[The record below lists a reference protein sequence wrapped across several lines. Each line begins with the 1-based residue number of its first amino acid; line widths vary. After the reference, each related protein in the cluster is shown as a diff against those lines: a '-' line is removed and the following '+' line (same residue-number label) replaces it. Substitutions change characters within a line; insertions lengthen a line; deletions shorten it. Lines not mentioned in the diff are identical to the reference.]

1 MPSTWRLLTWNV
13 NSVRARLDH
22 VLTYL
27 AEHQPD
33 IACLQETK
41 VEDRLFPKVPF
52 LELGYSVTTH
62 GAKGHAGVAT
72 LSRQQPHSTRSGFE
86 GPYKD
91 RHARILVTQIDD
103 VEVYNLYVPN
113 GQAVDS
119 EAYDYKLEWLAELRA
134 ELNRGDKAARPL
146 ILCGDFNIAFDDR
159 DLYDPEPFVGRVH
172 CTDRE
177 RQAFSGL
184 LELGLEDCFRRLQP
198 EGGHFSWYD
207 YRANGFAR
215 GLGMRIDYVLASSS
229 LASRCR
235 SADYDSGPRGWDSP
249 SDHLPMMVE
258 FAAP

>member
-52 LELGYSVTTH
+52 MELGYRVTTH

-72 LSRQQPHSTRSGFE
+72 LSREQPRSTRSGFE

-91 RHARILVTQIDD
+91 RHARILVTEIGD
-103 VEVYNLYVPN
+103 VLVYNLYVPN

-119 EAYDYKLEWLAELRA
+119 EAYDYKLEWLGELRE
-134 ELNRGDKAARPL
+134 ELERSGAAAR
-146 ILCGDFNIAFDDR
+146 
-159 DLYDPEPFVGRVH
+159 
-172 CTDRE
+172 
-177 RQAFSGL
+177 
-184 LELGLEDCFRRLQP
+184 
-198 EGGHFSWYD
+198 
-207 YRANGFAR
+207 
-215 GLGMRIDYVLASSS
+215 S
-229 LASRCR
+229 LNPVR
-235 SADYDSGPRGWDSP
+235 
-249 SDHLPMMVE
+249 
-258 FAAP
+258 